1 MLKFCLY
8 FKIVFTYYSLMLLTL
23 NGKHNGENMIFIAV
37 VALFKHYSCFFI
49 YSVFSKYFC
58 GSLALS
64 SIYNP
69 TEDTLNNVIKGKLQ

>member
-37 VALFKHYSCFFI
+37 VALVNIIVAFLFTVSLVNI
-49 YSVFSKYFC
+49 SVDHWPC
-58 GSLALS
+58 L
-64 SIYNP
+64 
-69 TEDTLNNVIKGKLQ
+69 